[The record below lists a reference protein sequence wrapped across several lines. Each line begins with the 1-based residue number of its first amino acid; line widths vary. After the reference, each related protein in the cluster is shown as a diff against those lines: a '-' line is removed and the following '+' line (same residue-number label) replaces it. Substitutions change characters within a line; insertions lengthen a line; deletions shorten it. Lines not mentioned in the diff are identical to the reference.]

1 MNKKEDSTSGVAKI
15 ESKNG
20 TIAGKRCL
28 FLDYSSKDIVTI
40 DA

>member
-15 ESKNG
+15 EIKNE
-20 TIAGKRCL
+20 TIAGKQCL